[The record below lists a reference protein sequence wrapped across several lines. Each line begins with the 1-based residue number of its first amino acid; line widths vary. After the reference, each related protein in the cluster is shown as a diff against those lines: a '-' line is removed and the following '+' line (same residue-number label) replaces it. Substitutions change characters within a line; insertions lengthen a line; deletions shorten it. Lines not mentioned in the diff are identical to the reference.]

1 MYNLSNQVLE
11 QYPFEVEE
19 VIKGRGA
26 YICRTDMGKVIL
38 REFPGSA
45 ERAAALEAVLLRL
58 EAAGVGAD
66 RMVHT
71 TEGELLAKDGEETA
85 YYARYYI
92 EGRECDPK
100 NRDDILRAMQEM
112 AVMHRALQQSCVS
125 DVGEQDNG
133 TQSGQ
138 EQNGCTLARRVP
150 GEAFCQEVKKH
161 NRELRKVRNYIHGKH
176 KKNAFEMMFMQHFEG
191 FMQQALHVEQRL
203 ETWLQ
208 EVDEETLAGMY
219 GVCHGDYNQHN
230 VVFAGKRVMLTNW
243 EQACCDM
250 QIVDVA
256 HFLRKLMEKHNFN
269 IGLGSDMMSAYEKN
283 RKLTPDEWEQLYL
296 RMAYPE
302 KFWKVANHYFNS
314 NKAWVSGRDIEKL
327 RKVLEQEEKRQE
339 FLRMLFYFV

>member
-11 QYPFEVEE
+11 QYPFEAEE

-26 YICRTDMGKVIL
+26 YICKTDMGKVIL

-45 ERAAALEAVLLRL
+45 DRAACLEEVLLRL
-58 EAAGVGAD
+58 KDAGVGAD
-66 RMVHT
+66 VMLHT

-112 AVMHRALQQSCVS
+112 AVMHRTLQGSCS
-125 DVGEQDNG
+125 L
-133 TQSGQ
+133 T
-138 EQNGCTLARRVP
+138 RRVP

-191 FMQQALHVEQRL
+191 FMQQAQQVEQRL
-203 ETWLQ
+203 GDWLANT
-208 EVDEETLAGMY
+208 DEESIEGMC

-230 VVFAGKRVMLTNW
+230 VVFAGKRVMITNW
-243 EQACCDM
+243 EQACYDM

-269 IGLGSDMMSAYEKN
+269 VGLGSDMMSAYEKC
-283 RKLTPDEWEQLYL
+283 RKLMPCEWEQLYL

>member
-11 QYPFEVEE
+11 QYSFEVEE

-26 YICRTDMGKVIL
+26 YICKTDMGKVIL

-45 ERAAALEAVLLRL
+45 ERAAALEEVLKRL
-58 EAAGVGAD
+58 AASGVDAD
-66 RMVHT
+66 VMIHT
-71 TEGELLAKDGEETA
+71 AEDGLLAKDGEETA

-100 NRDDILRAMQEM
+100 NRDDILRAMHEM
-112 AVMHRALQQSCVS
+112 ARMHLALQ
-125 DVGEQDNG
+125 D
-133 TQSGQ
+133 
-138 EQNGCTLARRVP
+138 GCPLARRTP
-150 GEAFCQEVKKH
+150 GEAFRQEVRKH

-191 FMQQALHVEQRL
+191 FMQQALRVEQRL
-203 ETWLQ
+203 EDWLA
-208 EVDEETLAGMY
+208 EAEEETLEAMC

-230 VVFAGKRVMLTNW
+230 VVFAGKRIVLTNW

-256 HFLRKLMEKHNFN
+256 RFLRKLMEKHNFN
-269 IGLGSDMMSAYEKN
+269 IGLGSDMMSSYEKC
-283 RKLTPDEWEQLYL
+283 RKLSADEWEQLYL

-327 RKVLEQEEKRQE
+327 QKVLEQEEKRQE